1 MTGRER
7 AKSMP
12 EIPTVAES
20 GYPGFEVDAW
30 YGVLAP
36 ARTAKEIVSQ
46 LPEIV
51 RVRKRPKFASASW
64 RLGWSLWERLRKIL
78 GASSSRT
85 LYGGRR
91 S

>member
-30 YGVLAP
+30 YRVFAP

-46 LPEIV
+46 LNREIV
-51 RVRKRPKFASASW
+51 P
-64 RLGWSLWERLRKIL
+64 
-78 GASSSRT
+78 
-85 LYGGRR
+85 
-91 S
+91 